1 MIRLSGKA
9 YAVNDEEQI
18 LWRDKISEE
27 QPYLANVY
35 PGDTRDIGI
44 IFCIDEAEV
53 EYFNLGMKPIFREV
67 YTMGNAVA
75 KAKGYYITDRCIE
88 CGRCMAK
95 CPQKC
100 IDKGTPFVIRQNNC
114 LHCGS
119 CYENCKVKAIERM

>member
-53 EYFNLGMKPIFREV
+53 EYFNLGVKPIFREV

-95 CPQKC
+95 CQQKC
-100 IDKGTPFVIRQNNC
+100 IDKGTPFVIRT
-114 LHCGS
+114 
-119 CYENCKVKAIERM
+119 E

>member
-44 IFCIDEAEV
+44 ISV
-53 EYFNLGMKPIFREV
+53 LMR
-67 YTMGNAVA
+67 
-75 KAKGYYITDRCIE
+75 
-88 CGRCMAK
+88 
-95 CPQKC
+95 QKSS
-100 IDKGTPFVIRQNNC
+100 ILTLV
-114 LHCGS
+114 
-119 CYENCKVKAIERM
+119 